1 MKTNLRKGFQN
12 LFCNLAAVF
21 TVKNKKHAEL
31 FVMVLWLLS
40 ASWAQAASHE
50 SPENKGYFTADQ
62 LVTWVWQQNP
72 GVVELNAAAEVAVH
86 RIEPAGALDDPTL
99 GYVFAPDTL
108 GTDGGNGQGLNQK
121 VEFSQKIPWPG
132 TLTAR
137 KSVAEHHAAMA
148 HQDIELLRLQL
159 AATAKS
165 AYAEW
170 YFIQRSLQI
179 HHITRQLLSE
189 LRSVVET
196 RYAAG
201 KSLKQD
207 VLHVEIEEV
216 KLDRHLLQLKRIE
229 VSVKAQINALLNR
242 NSASLLPE
250 PDSIANLKKVPALS
264 NLERE
269 ALISHPEL
277 RRLGSQVSANS
288 SEVDLAQ
295 KAFYPDLRFTAG
307 YSSLWND
314 PDKRTTVGLSINIPL
329 DASKRKA
336 ALKGAK
342 ASVRRARSQRDNLTA
357 QILGELSQEHA
368 ATVESVEAVKLY
380 ENTLLPLA
388 NDYFDAALADYESGT
403 GSFRSVITAER
414 EKLVIEEALE
424 RNRAD
429 LLRHTAM
436 LERWAGR
443 TLSTFS
449 TSSFP
454 SQDHIQLGARP

>member
-1 MKTNLRKGFQN
+1 MKTNLRKRFQN
-12 LFCNLAAVF
+12 LFCNVAPAF
-21 TVKNKKHAEL
+21 TVKSKTSAGL
-31 FVMVLWLLS
+31 FTIALSLLS
-40 ASWAQAASHE
+40 ASLAQSASHVIT
-50 SPENKGYFTADQ
+50 ENNEYFTAEQ

-72 GVVELNAAAEVAVH
+72 GVAELNAAVEVAVH
-86 RIEPAGALDDPTL
+86 RIEPAGALDDPTVAYAL
-99 GYVFAPDTL
+99 AP
-108 GTDGGNGQGLNQK
+108 GTFNKGGVDERSLNQK
-121 VEFSQKIPWPG
+121 IEFSQKIPWPG

-165 AYAEW
+165 VYAEW
-170 YFIQRSLQI
+170 YYIQRSLEI
-179 HHITRQLLSE
+179 HHTTRQLLSE

-201 KSLKQD
+201 KSLLQD
-207 VLHVEIEEV
+207 VLQVEVEEV

-229 VSVKAQINALLNR
+229 VSIKAQINALLNR
-242 NSASLLPE
+242 GTASLLPK
-250 PDSIANLKKVPALS
+250 PDGIVNLKTAPVLSDLERDVLVSHPAL
-264 NLERE
+264 
-269 ALISHPEL
+269 
-277 RRLGSQVSANS
+277 RRVDYQVSAHS
-288 SEVDLAQ
+288 SEVDLAK

-307 YSSLWND
+307 YSSLWDD
-314 PDKRTTVGLSINIPL
+314 PAKRTTVGLSINIPL

-336 ALKGAK
+336 ALNGAK
-342 ASVRRARSQRDNLTA
+342 ASVRRARSQQDNLSA
-357 QILGELSQEHA
+357 QILGELSQAHA
-368 ATVESVEAVKLY
+368 ATVESVGAVKLY
-380 ENTLLPLA
+380 KNTLLPLA

-436 LERWAGR
+436 LERWTGR
-443 TLSTFS
+443 ALTE
-449 TSSFP
+449 SFP
-454 SQDHIQLGARP
+454 TQGHIQLGAQP